1 MWAVTNY
8 TSGGTVEQVAFL
20 VQCEVLAPLLNL
32 LKAKDSKILLLIL
45 DAICNILQQG
55 SGTYGSRAR
64 CGSFDDCIWLADKT
78 KYSHLF

>member
-45 DAICNILQQG
+45 DAICNILQV
-55 SGTYGSRAR
+55 YCLKPVAM
-64 CGSFDDCIWLADKT
+64 FAL
-78 KYSHLF
+78 